1 MQFREFLILC
11 FRISLVSAVFK
22 FHKDGEGP
30 GFFDQDSKD
39 PIILGNFTKFC
50 PGGEDGPFCVS
61 AEYHSFIPPNYK
73 MQEEKLVV
81 NVSFNVK
88 ELSTIDSFNKEFTL
102 LITINM
108 AWVDNRVQWRKDF
121 TTPEGH
127 ELILNIKHLE

>member
-11 FRISLVSAVFK
+11 IRISLVLAQSK
-22 FHKDGEGP
+22 SHKDGEGP
-30 GFFDQDSKD
+30 EFFGREFKD
-39 PIILGNFTKFC
+39 AIILGNFTKFC

-61 AEYHSFIPPNYK
+61 AGYHSFTPPNYN
-73 MQEEKLVV
+73 QEDEKLVV

-108 AWVDNRVQWRKDF
+108 AWVDNRLQWRKDF